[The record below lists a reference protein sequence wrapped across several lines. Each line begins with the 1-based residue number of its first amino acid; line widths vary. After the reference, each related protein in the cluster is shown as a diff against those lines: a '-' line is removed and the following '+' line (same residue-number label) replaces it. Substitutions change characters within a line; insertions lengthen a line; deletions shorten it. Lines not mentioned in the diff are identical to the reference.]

1 MTPEAKTLNAI
12 PVEDIGTVVIDSESI
27 ERFIEAAANKGYQI
41 SIAYARVG
49 DTEHAQIQIAPIPGG
64 LTNGNNRRNS

>member
-27 ERFIEAAANKGYQI
+27 ERFIEAA
-41 SIAYARVG
+41 V
-49 DTEHAQIQIAPIPGG
+49 QIAPIPEH
-64 LTNGNNRRNS
+64 